1 MSPDQIEMALQ
12 EVKEDRQKLG
22 AVQDHVENILQPDLS
37 YALATISDLQ
47 GQVDSLIEIVNKLK
61 SGTVVTT
68 DENLAFAE
76 TKESKCKRLYTEIEK
91 RGYLKTKDVANFLGC
106 KHYMQAHRIMQAVE
120 QLYQN
125 VEMHKTTAKGVTVIR
140 IQN

>member
-1 MSPDQIEMALQ
+1 MSPDQYEMTLL
-12 EVKEDRQKLG
+12 EIIEDRKRIA
-22 AVQDHVENILQPDLS
+22 AVEDHIANDVAVNLS
-37 YALATISDLQ
+37 YALGVIDKMQNQIT
-47 GQVDSLIEIVNKLK
+47 SLTETLENLK
-61 SGTVVTT
+61 SGTVVST
-68 DENLAFAE
+68 DDNLAFSE
-76 TKESKCKRLYTEIEK
+76 TKESKCKRLYSEIEK

-106 KHYMQAHRIMQAVE
+106 KHYMQAHRIMQSVE